1 MGREGRMV
9 RAIIPAAGVGK
20 RMGEGIPKP
29 FLQIGGRPIVAH
41 TLDVFERCDSVDEV
55 ILVVGMGDLQVCA
68 EEIVDRYG
76 FAKVRKIISGGKER
90 QDSVWEGLKT
100 VEGDTEIVVIHDG
113 VRPFVDP
120 KHLSESIER
129 CQECG
134 AVIAAVPVK
143 DTIKEAEEGA
153 DTHHPLVI
161 GTLDRK
167 RLWAIQ
173 TPQTFAF
180 DLILQAYQRAME
192 AHITATDDAALVERL
207 GHPVRILRGSYRNI
221 KITTS
226 EDLALGE
233 MILSQISTAEHA
245 EDAEAVKRET

>member
-1 MGREGRMV
+1 MV
-9 RAIIPAAGVGK
+9 RAIIPAAGMGK
-20 RMGEGIPKP
+20 RMGGAIPKA
-29 FLQIGGRPIVAH
+29 FLQIGGPPILAH
-41 TLDVFERCDSVDEV
+41 TLNVFEGCDSVDEV
-55 ILVVGMGDLQVCA
+55 ILVVGMADLQVCA

-76 FAKVRKIISGGKER
+76 FAKVRKIIPGGKER
-90 QDSVWEGLKT
+90 QDSVWEGLQA
-100 VEGDTEIVVIHDG
+100 VEAGTEIVVIHDG
-113 VRPFVDP
+113 VRPFVAE
-120 KHLSESIER
+120 KHLSESIEQCR
-129 CQECG
+129 TCG

-153 DTHHPLVI
+153 DADHPLVI

-173 TPQTFAF
+173 TPQTFAL
-180 DLILQAYQRAME
+180 DLILRAYQHAMK

-221 KITTS
+221 KITTP

-233 MILSQISTAEHA
+233 MILSQMCTAKLALSEA
-245 EDAEAVKRET
+245 EGTQRTQRT

>member
-1 MGREGRMV
+1 MSV
-9 RAIIPAAGVGK
+9 AAIIPAAGAGK
-20 RMGEGIPKP
+20 RIGGAIPKP
-29 FLQIGGRPIVAH
+29 FLQIGGRPILAH

-55 ILVVGMGDLQVCA
+55 ILVVGMADLQVCT
-68 EEIVDRYG
+68 EEVVDRYG
-76 FAKVRKIISGGKER
+76 FTKVRKIISGGKKR
-90 QDSVWEGLKT
+90 QDSVWEGLKA
-100 VEGDTEIVVIHDG
+100 VEAGTEIVVIHDG
-113 VRPFVDP
+113 VRPFIAP

-129 CQECG
+129 CRECG
-134 AVIAAVPVK
+134 AVITAVPVK
-143 DTIKEAEEGA
+143 DTIKEAEDGA

-180 DLILQAYQRAME
+180 NLILRAYQHAME

-207 GHPVRILRGSYRNI
+207 GHPVHILRGSYRNI
-221 KITTS
+221 KITTP

-245 EDAEAVKRET
+245 EHAEAVKRKT